1 VASEATPDD
10 LADGMALW
18 QEHKPQSAE
27 DWVAVAERWLA
38 AGESTER
45 SSPLFA
51 ALVLAVRQRDGRL
64 AVEDVRAA
72 SDHVHE
78 NPPAR
83 CGVEYEVGWQDAC
96 EAIDRRLGL
105 NTDNGGTNDG

>member
-1 VASEATPDD
+1 VASEAVERYRHSRGLKPHPQHKWMVPDV
-10 LADGMALW
+10 
-18 QEHKPQSAE
+18 
-27 DWVAVAERWLA
+27 VAMV
-38 AGESTER
+38 
-45 SSPLFA
+45 
-51 ALVLAVRQRDGRL
+51 

-83 CGVEYEVGWQDAC
+83 CGVEYEAGWQDAC

-105 NTDNGGTNDG
+105 NTDNGRTTDGD